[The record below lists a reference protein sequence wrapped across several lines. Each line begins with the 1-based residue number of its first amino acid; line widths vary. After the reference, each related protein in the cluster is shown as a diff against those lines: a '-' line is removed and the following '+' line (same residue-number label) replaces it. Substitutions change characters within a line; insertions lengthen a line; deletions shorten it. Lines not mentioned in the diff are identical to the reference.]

1 MFTEKTIHA
10 NSYFGNLVMPVY
22 VISINEC
29 NVKKM
34 LLP

>member
-1 MFTEKTIHA
+1 MIQA

-22 VISINEC
+22 VIAINEC
-29 NVKKM
+29 DVKKI